1 MSGLSAQKRQG
12 VSIALEWKEYN
23 VSYYGDS
30 LQSKMASLRKKISRH
45 KDSSSHIAATE
56 ICSKAEK
63 QTLEQQVDVMNK
75 AEMVKTER
83 VIRTAYFLA
92 KEDGPFSDHPH
103 LFFLQE
109 LNGVDLGIGL
119 RPFSSVFEKLHS
131 IYSRSPKNQ
140 HKLDDCA
147 EEIGHV
153 RWVASSYRTVSAVW
167 NNYQSLYMHF

>member
-1 MSGLSAQKRQG
+1 VSGLSAQKRQG

-92 KEDGPFSDHPH
+92 KKDRPFSDHPH
-103 LFFLQE
+103 LLELQE
-109 LNGVDLGIGL
+109 LNGVDLGTGL
-119 RPFSSVFEKLHS
+119 R
-131 IYSRSPKNQ
+131 SRFTATKIVDHIATEMRKS
-140 HKLDDCA
+140 
-147 EEIGHV
+147 
-153 RWVASSYRTVSAVW
+153 ASSQVQKVEGKISI
-167 NNYQSLYMHF
+167 LIDG